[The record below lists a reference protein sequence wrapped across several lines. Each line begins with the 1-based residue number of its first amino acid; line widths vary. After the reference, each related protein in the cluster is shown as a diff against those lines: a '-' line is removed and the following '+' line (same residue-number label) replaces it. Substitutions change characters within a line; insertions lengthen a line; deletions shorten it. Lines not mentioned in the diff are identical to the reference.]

1 MSRLLTAARARAA
14 TASIIAPFMLLLA
27 PAGLS
32 AQQDSADTSNGK
44 WDVARSFGPTQT
56 IRFETDEATWV
67 NVTVSPDGGTIVF
80 DVLGDL
86 YAMPI
91 AGGVARRITSGPAYD
106 MQPRYSPDG
115 STIAYISD
123 AGGGHNVWL
132 MDADFTNSRQLTEEQ
147 QRLVNSPAWSPDG
160 QYIYVRKHFVQQRSL
175 GAGEVWMYHVSGGD
189 GLQVT
194 ERNGWQKDAGEPAI
208 SPDGRYLYYSRD
220 VTPGQTFEYNKDP
233 YGTIYAIIRR
243 DLRTG
248 EEERYVNRPGG
259 SITPLPSPD
268 GRRLAFIRRVDLE
281 TVLFLKDIE
290 TGREWPVFDR
300 LDRDMQEAW
309 SIHGVYPQ
317 YAWLPDDRT
326 IVIWGEGK
334 LWRVDTETQQF
345 AEIPYRVQV
354 EQVVHEPLRFPVEV
368 APDEFPVRMLRDV
381 TTSPDGRHVAYSA
394 LGRIYVKQMPDGEPR
409 RLTRGDATES
419 APRFSPDGRS
429 IVFASWDDTDAGRIR
444 VARVDGS
451 NLRDIVTTPGHYTQP
466 SFSPDGRWI
475 VYRAVG
481 DDDIRGITYAENT
494 GVFVVS
500 ADGRGEPRKVTD
512 SGNAPMFDP
521 TGERIYLR
529 GSRDGKMTLYSV
541 DLNGADE
548 VVHFESENATDIVPS
563 PDGQWVAFAE
573 RYHAYVAAFPH
584 TGRTITLGPR
594 VSGYPVA
601 RISRDAGM
609 YLHWSGDGSRV
620 HWTLGP
626 EYFTRTLDRTFAF
639 LSDGGAEP
647 AEPEVAGVQIGFTT
661 AADRPTGTVALTG
674 ARIITMAPEGSAT
687 PRVIENGTI
696 VVRENRIVAVGP
708 AASVQMPGDAERI
721 DVTGR
726 TIIPGIIDVHAHV
739 GGESAGI
746 LAQQSWPLLVNLAFG
761 VTTSHDPSNSTET
774 VFTNSEMIRAG
785 LKLGPRLYST
795 GTILYGAETPFKAV
809 VENYEDALSHLRRMK
824 AVGAISVKSYNHQRR
839 DARQMIVKAG
849 QETGIMVV
857 PEGGSLYYFN
867 VSHILDGHT
876 GVEHSLPVPVLYDD
890 IVTLFAESQVGYT
903 PTAIVGYGGL
913 SGEYYFYQH
922 MDVWRHELLNRF
934 TPRDVVLPRS
944 RRRLMAADDDW
955 NHIRIMQ
962 GAKEVY
968 DAGGLVQL
976 GAHGQLQGL
985 GAHWELWMFEQG
997 GMSPIEAL
1005 DVATLMGA
1013 RYLGMDRDLGSL
1025 EPGKLADLVV
1035 LERNPIENIRN
1046 TDSVQ
1051 MVMVNGRLFDAATLQ
1066 ELAGR
1071 ERWAERPPLY
1081 FENP

>member
-1 MSRLLTAARARAA
+1 MSIAPLALRTFVALVALSLVPCHTVAQDTTGVVQDTTDAA
-14 TASIIAPFMLLLA
+14 TE
-27 PAGLS
+27 
-32 AQQDSADTSNGK
+32 D
-44 WDVARSFGPTQT
+44 WDVAQSFGPTRT
-56 IRFETDEATWV
+56 IRFDTDEATWV

-86 YAMPI
+86 YALAI
-91 AGGVARRITSGPAYD
+91 TGGRARRITSGPAYD

-123 AGGGHNVWL
+123 SGGGHNVWL
-132 MDADFTNSRQLTEEQ
+132 MDADFTDPRQLTEER

-160 QYIYVRKHFVQQRSL
+160 QYVYVRKHFVQQRSL

-194 ERNGWQKDAGEPAI
+194 ERNGWQKDAGEPAL

-248 EEERYVNRPGG
+248 EEARYVNRPGG

-268 GRRLAFIRRVDLE
+268 GERLAFIRRIDLE

-317 YAWLPDDRT
+317 YAWLPDGRT
-326 IVIWGEGK
+326 IVIWGEGRI
-334 LWRVDTETQQF
+334 WRVDTETQQY
-345 AEIPYRVQV
+345 AEIPYSVQV
-354 EQVVHEPLRFPVEV
+354 EQVVHEPLRFRVEM
-368 APDEFPVRMLRDV
+368 APDEFLVRMLRDV
-381 TTSPDGRHVAYSA
+381 VTSPDGRTIAYSA
-394 LGRIYVKQMPDGEPR
+394 LGRIHVRSMPNGEPR
-409 RLTRGDATES
+409 RLTRGTDTEAAPAFSPDGRQIVFTSWSDS
-419 APRFSPDGRS
+419 AAGRVRVARLDGSGLRDVVRTPGHYTTASFSPDGRS
-429 IVFASWDDTDAGRIR
+429 IV
-444 VARVDGS
+444 
-451 NLRDIVTTPGHYTQP
+451 
-466 SFSPDGRWI
+466 
-475 VYRAVG
+475 YRAVG
-481 DDDIRGITYAENT
+481 DDGIRSLLYAENP
-494 GVFVVS
+494 GIYVVP
-500 ADGRGEPRKVTD
+500 ADGSAEPRLVTD
-512 SGNAPMFDP
+512 SGIDPMFDH

-529 GSRDGKMTLYSV
+529 GTRDDKAALYSV

-548 VVHFESENATDIVPS
+548 VVHFLSDNATDIVPS
-563 PDGQWVAFAE
+563 PDGRWVAFAE
-573 RYHAYVAAFPH
+573 RYHAYVAAFPR
-584 TGRTITLGPR
+584 TGRPIDLGPR
-594 VSGYPVA
+594 SSGYPVA

-626 EYFTRTLDRTFAF
+626 DYFTRPLDRTFAF
-639 LSDGGAEP
+639 LSEGGVGEP
-647 AEPEVAGVQIGFTT
+647 AEPEAAGLPIGFTVE
-661 AADRPTGTVALTG
+661 ADRPHGTVALVG
-674 ARIITMAPEGSAT
+674 ARIITMADSGSSTA
-687 PRVIENGTI
+687 RVIENGTI
-696 VVRENRIVAVGP
+696 VVRDNRIVAVGP
-708 AASVQMPGDAERI
+708 AASVTVPADAQRI
-721 DVTGR
+721 DIAGR
-726 TIIPGIIDVHAHV
+726 TIMPGIVDVHAHV
-739 GGESAGI
+739 GGEGSGI
-746 LAQQSWPLLVNLAFG
+746 LAQTSWPLLANLAFG

-839 DARQMIVKAG
+839 DARQMIIRAG
-849 QETGIMVV
+849 HETGMMVV

-890 IVTLFAESQVGYT
+890 IVTLFAESGVGYT

-913 SGEYYFYQH
+913 SGEFYFYQH
-922 MDVWRHELLNRF
+922 MEVWRHELLNRF
-934 TPRDVVLPRS
+934 TPPDVVLPRS

-962 GAKEVY
+962 GAKEIH

-997 GMSPIEAL
+997 GMAPIDAL
-1005 DVATLMGA
+1005 EVATLQGA
-1013 RYLGMDRDLGSL
+1013 RYLGMDRDIGSL

-1035 LERNPIENIRN
+1035 LEQNPLENIRN

-1051 MVMVNGRLFDAATLQ
+1051 MVMVNGRLFEAATL
-1066 ELAGR
+1066 R
-1071 ERWAERPPLY
+1071 EMTDDARWPREAPLY
-1081 FENP
+1081 W